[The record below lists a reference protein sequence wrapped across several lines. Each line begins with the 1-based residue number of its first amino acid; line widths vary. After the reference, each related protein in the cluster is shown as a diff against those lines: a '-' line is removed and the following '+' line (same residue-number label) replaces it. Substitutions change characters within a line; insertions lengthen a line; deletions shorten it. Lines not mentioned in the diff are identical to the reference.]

1 MATVNATKYG
11 ILASSFG
18 ASFTTARQTGNTA
31 SNQGSGQFTAVLSER
46 STGKNGVVYR
56 ISRYFMAF
64 DLSAYTGQTITN
76 LTLTFRSTTNTSS
89 GGFEIKL
96 LKHTAQG
103 SGTTFVNA
111 TTSEFYSDVDYSTS
125 YACSTCLPYFSDANS
140 DNTQT
145 LSSGAMTD
153 ASSGSLRVVLVQLDN
168 DALNSAPSS
177 DGSDKGVISTS
188 SSIQSGFIPYLT
200 FTATPTGWGDGDV
213 NGVLNDDISN
223 VNNVSKLSIKYVNN
237 VQGGFELVIKP
248 TTSAGGGPAVI
259 VYTSVNPT
267 YGVTNG
273 DTLYENIEMT
283 DFFDGGDEFYFWA
296 VPTSVCGFGFKE
308 GEIDG
313 DGEISSAACIT
324 P

>member
-11 ILASSFG
+11 IIASSFG
-18 ASFTTARQTGNTA
+18 TSFTTARQTGNTA

-125 YACSTCLPYFSDANS
+125 YGTGLPYFSDANS
-140 DNTQT
+140 DNPQT

-168 DALNSAPSS
+168 DANNSAPSS

-237 VQGGFELVIKP
+237 VNAPGFPLIIRGGSITGTPQK
-248 TTSAGGGPAVI
+248 
-259 VYTSVNPT
+259 VYTSVLPT
-267 YGVTNG
+267 
-273 DTLYENIEMT
+273 
-283 DFFDGGDEFYFWA
+283 
-296 VPTSVCGFGFKE
+296 
-308 GEIDG
+308 
-313 DGEISSAACIT
+313 
-324 P
+324 

>member
-11 ILASSFG
+11 IIASSFG
-18 ASFTTARQTGNTA
+18 TSFTTARQTGNTA

-168 DALNSAPSS
+168 DANNSAPSS

-237 VQGGFELVIKP
+237 VNAPGFPLIIRGGSITGTPQK
-248 TTSAGGGPAVI
+248 
-259 VYTSVNPT
+259 VYTSVLPT
-267 YGVTNG
+267 YNITNG
-273 DTLYENIEMT
+273 DIVYE
-283 DFFDGGDEFYFWA
+283 DAGLSSPFDGDDTFYW
-296 VPTSVCGFGFKE
+296 VDPTCSISATAYAD
-308 GEIDG
+308 IDN
-313 DGEISSAACIT
+313 DGELSNRFCIS

>member
-1 MATVNATKYG
+1 MPTVNATKYAIIG
-11 ILASSFG
+11 SNYG
-18 ASFTTARQTGNTA
+18 NSFTTARQTGNFAT
-31 SNQGSGQFTAVLSER
+31 NQLSGFTSAAFMSR
-46 STGKNGVVYR
+46 ITGKAGTVYR

-64 DLSAYTGQTITN
+64 DLSAYSGQIITN

-89 GGFEIKL
+89 GGLGIAL

-103 SGTTFVNA
+103 SGTSFSNA
-111 TTSEFYSDVDYSTS
+111 TASEFYSDVDFSTIYSTGV
-125 YACSTCLPYFSDANS
+125 PYFSDANA

-153 ASSGSLRVVLVQLDN
+153 ASSGSLRVVMLQGDN
-168 DALNSAPSS
+168 DYSNSAPTSTT
-177 DGSDKGVISTS
+177 DDKGVLSTS

-200 FTATPTGWGDGDV
+200 FTATPAGWTDGDV
-213 NGVLNDDISN
+213 NGVLNADIDD
-223 VNNVSKLSIKYVNN
+223 VNSVDKTDIKYVNN

-248 TTSAGGGPAVI
+248 TTSAGGGPSVV

-273 DTLYENIEMT
+273 SILYENVEMT
-283 DFFDGGDEFYFWA
+283 DLFDGGDDVYFWA
-296 VPTSVCGFGFKE
+296 VPTSVCSFGFKE

-313 DGEISSAACIT
+313 DGEISNAACIA